1 MSSDAS
7 NRWKTYPLL
16 LKDINFS
23 IFFLN
28 YSPIIISSSLLIFH
42 IYLIFSVLVYGI
54 EKMIFFF
61 TQRNWNRNSVVVYD
75 NPRIELKEDLRIS
88 LHATNEMLNNRRQ
101 CGKTTII
108 RSQTYKDFEIQT

>member
-1 MSSDAS
+1 MSSDAFQPMENLPPTS
-7 NRWKTYPLL
+7 QRHKFLHFL
-16 LKDINFS
+16 
-23 IFFLN
+23 LN
-28 YSPIIISSSLLIFH
+28 YLSIIISSSLLIFH

-75 NPRIELKEDLRIS
+75 NARIELKEDLRIS

-101 CGKTTII
+101 CRKTII
-108 RSQTYKDFEIQT
+108 NPEPNIQGF

>member
-28 YSPIIISSSLLIFH
+28 YSSIIISSSLLIFH

-61 TQRNWNRNSVVVYD
+61 FFTQRNRNRNSVSVVVYD

-101 CGKTTII
+101 CRKTII
-108 RSQTYKDFEIQT
+108 TPEPNIQGF